1 MLFALGEDAEPL
13 RAHHP
18 ENIEDVPLFAE
29 IAKRSDIVFI
39 STDTSQRTRKD
50 EARALKQAGVT
61 ALYFGPFFERM
72 KLWDQAAWLTK
83 KWPIIK
89 GFAEGVDK
97 GTCAE
102 IKHNGRALVFH
113 L

>member
-1 MLFALGEDAEPL
+1 
-13 RAHHP
+13 
-18 ENIEDVPLFAE
+18 
-29 IAKRSDIVFI
+29 
-39 STDTSQRTRKD
+39 
-50 EARALKQAGVT
+50 
-61 ALYFGPFFERM
+61 M

-83 KWPIIK
+83 KWPTIK

-113 L
+113 LYASRHAYSVFFSDRALELYLPQVLARRNKPGQQRSA